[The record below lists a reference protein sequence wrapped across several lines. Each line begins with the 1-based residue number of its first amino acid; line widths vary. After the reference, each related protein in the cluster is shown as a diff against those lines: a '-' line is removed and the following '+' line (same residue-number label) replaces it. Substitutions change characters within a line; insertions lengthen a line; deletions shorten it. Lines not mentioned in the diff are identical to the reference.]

1 MKRTILMVLLLIGV
15 FAQGCSIYKAATAPP
30 PVEVER
36 VRVGA
41 DRTDVIS
48 VFGTPKLT
56 EVTDGQ
62 RTDMFEFKS
71 GYNQASKSR
80 ILLYI
85 AGDVFTAGLSELV
98 FWPLELAWLDG
109 TEGRAVATYGS
120 DNKVQTVK
128 ITKKDGK
135 PWEH

>member
-1 MKRTILMVLLLIGV
+1 MKPTVLMVLFLSGV

-36 VRVGA
+36 VMVGS

-48 VFGTPKLT
+48 LFGTPKLT

-62 RTDMFEFKS
+62 RTDMFEFIS
-71 GYNQASKSR
+71 GYSQASKSR
-80 ILLYI
+80 ILLYA
-85 AGDVFTAGLSELV
+85 AGDFFTLGLSELV
-98 FWPLELAWLDG
+98 FWPLELAVLDG
-109 TEGRAVATYGS
+109 KEGRAVATYGS
-120 DNKVQTVK
+120 DNKVQIMK
-128 ITKKDGK
+128 ITTKDGK

>member
-1 MKRTILMVLLLIGV
+1 MKRTILMVLLLTGV
-15 FAQGCSIYKAATAPP
+15 FAQGWSIYKAATAPP

-36 VRVGA
+36 VRVGS
-41 DRTDVIS
+41 DRTEVIS
-48 VFGTPKLT
+48 VLGTPKLT

-62 RTDMFEFKS
+62 RTDMFEFTS
-71 GYNQASKSR
+71 GYDQASKSR

-85 AGDVFTAGLSELV
+85 AGDFFTIGLSELV
-98 FWPLELAWLDG
+98 FWPLELAVLDG

-120 DNKVQTVK
+120 DNKVQIVK
-128 ITKKDGK
+128 ITQKDGK

>member
-1 MKRTILMVLLLIGV
+1 MKPTVLMALFLSGIL
-15 FAQGCSIYKAATAPP
+15 AQGCSIYKAATAPP

-36 VRVGA
+36 VRVGS

-48 VFGTPKLT
+48 VLGTPKLT

-62 RTDMFEFKS
+62 RIDMFEFTS
-71 GYNQASKSR
+71 GHNQASKSR
-80 ILLYI
+80 ILLYA
-85 AGDVFTAGLSELV
+85 AGDFFTLGLSELV
-98 FWPLELAWLDG
+98 FWPLELAVLDG

-128 ITKKDGK
+128 ITTKDGK
-135 PWEH
+135 SWEP

>member
-1 MKRTILMVLLLIGV
+1 MKPTMLLVLFLSGV
-15 FAQGCSIYKAATAPP
+15 SAQGCSIYKAATAPP

-36 VRVGA
+36 VRVGS

-48 VFGTPKLT
+48 VFGTPRLT

-62 RTDMFEFKS
+62 RTDMFEFIS
-71 GYNQASKSR
+71 GLHQASKSR

-85 AGDVFTAGLSELV
+85 AGDFFTLGLSELV
-98 FWPLELAWLDG
+98 FWPLELAVLDG
-109 TEGRAVATYGS
+109 KEGRAVATYGS
-120 DNKVQTVK
+120 DNTVQTVK
-128 ITKKDGK
+128 ITTKDGK